1 MTDPHSVDV
10 HAIESRQEL
19 AAFIRVLAEDFETN
33 ADAWENVTVGGY
45 LDALS
50 RWLGSADAW
59 ANNMIRFGRPDLWLD
74 PETPSWQLIAG
85 ALRTARTYE

>member
-19 AAFIRVLAEDFETN
+19 AAFIRVLAEDFASN
-33 ADAWENVTVGGY
+33 ADAWENVTVGSY

-50 RWLGSADAW
+50 GWLGSADAW
-59 ANNMIRFGRPDLWLD
+59 ARNMIRFRSDLWLD
-74 PETPSWQLIAG
+74 PETPSWQLFAA